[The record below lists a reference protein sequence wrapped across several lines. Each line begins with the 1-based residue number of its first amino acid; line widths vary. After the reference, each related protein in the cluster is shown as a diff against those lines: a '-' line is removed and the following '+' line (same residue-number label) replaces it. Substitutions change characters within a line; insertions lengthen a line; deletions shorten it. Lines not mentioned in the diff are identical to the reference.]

1 MQLKIIKGDISTI
14 ECDAIVCSTSLNLSP
29 IYPMFKHELEAMGY
43 CFLEESL

>member
-29 IYPMFKHELEAMGY
+29 MGQIDTAITVKP
-43 CFLEESL
+43 SPG